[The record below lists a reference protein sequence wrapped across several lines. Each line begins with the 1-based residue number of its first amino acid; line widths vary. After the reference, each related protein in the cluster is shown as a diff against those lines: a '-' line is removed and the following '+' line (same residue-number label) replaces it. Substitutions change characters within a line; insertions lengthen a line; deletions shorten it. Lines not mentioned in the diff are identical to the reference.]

1 MGDKLGTD
9 WQKSFEDALKDS
21 DMRLK
26 LESSASTRPIN
37 VCMGKMVLSQLLDV
51 LLVNFELSSWH

>member
-37 VCMGKMVLSQLLDV
+37 VCMGKMVLSQLWDV
-51 LLVNFELSSWH
+51 LLVNLELSSWH